1 MRPFERTENNLIEII
16 NELIFLTMIT
26 IIVPFDDKKDWEG
39 KVKSVYTSIILS
51 NSLIITVIMISKY
64 ISKI

>member
-26 IIVPFDDKKDWEG
+26 IIVPFDEKKDWEG

-51 NSLIITVIMISKY
+51 NSLIITIIMISKY
-64 ISKI
+64 IV